1 MTISKKIVSALV
13 VSSLAFSSFAPSL
26 ANAKSVELEPIA
38 SPQLTGYSNAELEKL
53 AIEILANGKFS
64 NVVVTEGD
72 ILEVPEG
79 FTPISN
85 FSFTEG
91 STITPFGVDP
101 GGGTSYWD
109 GWYTYNT
116 DIPTWAV
123 VMGAAYVGTWIAEK
137 YKIPSKVTAALMA
150 GAGYIASKPV
160 STSGTMFYKAISLTK
175 AEYYT
180 TVYLYVD
187 GKLVSSSS
195 GTWVAEIDPN
205 TD

>member
-38 SPQLTGYSNAELEKL
+38 SPQLTGYSDAELEKL

-116 DIPTWAV
+116 DIPT
-123 VMGAAYVGTWIAEK
+123 GKKKKKKKKKNIFLKFKKKKKKKKKNLT
-137 YKIPSKVTAALMA
+137 LLLL
-150 GAGYIASKPV
+150 YISHIIFFIKK
-160 STSGTMFYKAISLTK
+160 TFFFL
-175 AEYYT
+175 
-180 TVYLYVD
+180 
-187 GKLVSSSS
+187 
-195 GTWVAEIDPN
+195 
-205 TD
+205 